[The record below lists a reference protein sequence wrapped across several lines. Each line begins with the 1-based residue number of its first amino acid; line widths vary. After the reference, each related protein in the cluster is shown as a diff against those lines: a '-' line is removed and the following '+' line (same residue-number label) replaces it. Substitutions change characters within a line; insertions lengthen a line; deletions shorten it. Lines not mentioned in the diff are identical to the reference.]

1 MCGRYYIAED
11 DQAEELKQ
19 IIDMINR
26 KHNGDGSVKT
36 AGEIFPSEKVP
47 VITTSRAQKIIPFPM
62 EWGYSTSDGNRL
74 INARSETASQKPT
87 FKDGMLHRRC
97 IIPASWYFEWNRN
110 EPGRPKYAIGAE
122 QKADIY
128 MAGIYR
134 FEHEKP
140 VFSILTRDPA
150 ESISFIHHRMPV
162 ILPREAVRD
171 WLNTSYRAE
180 EVLQSAVLNVSH
192 RMA

>member
-26 KHNGDGSVKT
+26 KHNGEVKT
-36 AGEIFPSEKVP
+36 AGEVFPSETVP
-47 VITTSRAQKIIPFPM
+47 VIATSRTQKITPFAM

-87 FKDGMLHRRC
+87 FRDGMLQRRC
-97 IIPASWYFEWNRN
+97 IIPASWYFEWNKN
-110 EPGRPKYAIGAE
+110 ERGRPKYAIGAE
-122 QKADIY
+122 NKNVIY

-134 FEHEKP
+134 FEHDKP

-150 ESISFIHHRMPV
+150 ESIQFIHHRMPI

-180 EVLQSAVLNVSH
+180 EVLQSAMLNVSH
-192 RMA
+192 RLA

>member
-1 MCGRYYIAED
+1 MCGRYYIAEE

-26 KHNGDGSVKT
+26 KHNGEVKT
-36 AGEIFPSEKVP
+36 AGEVFPSETVP
-47 VITTSRAQKIIPFPM
+47 VIATSRTQKITPFAM

-87 FKDGMLHRRC
+87 FRDGMLQRRC
-97 IIPASWYFEWNRN
+97 IIPASWYFEWNKN
-110 EPGRPKYAIGAE
+110 ERGRPKYAIGAE
-122 QKADIY
+122 NKNVIY
-128 MAGIYR
+128 MARIYR
-134 FEHEKP
+134 FEHDKP

-150 ESISFIHHRMPV
+150 ESIQFIHHRMPV

-180 EVLQSAVLNVSH
+180 EVLQSAMLNVSH
-192 RMA
+192 RLA

>member
-26 KHNGDGSVKT
+26 KHNGEVKT
-36 AGEIFPSEKVP
+36 AGEVFPSETVP
-47 VITTSRAQKIIPFPM
+47 VIATSRSQKITPFAM
-62 EWGYSTSDGNRL
+62 EWGYSTSDGNRM

-97 IIPASWYFEWNRN
+97 IVPASWYFEWNRN
-110 EPGRPKYAIGAE
+110 EKGKPKYAIGNE
-122 QKADIY
+122 QKNVIY

-134 FEHEKP
+134 FEHDKP
-140 VFSILTRDPA
+140 VFSILTREPA
-150 ESISFIHHRMPV
+150 GSIQFIHNRMPV
-162 ILPREAVRD
+162 ILPKEAVRD

-180 EVLQSAVLNVSH
+180 DILQHAVLNVNY
-192 RMA
+192 RLA